1 MTNRNVFTIYLV
13 SKADR
18 GLLRWL
24 FVNAGINRSWL
35 GPEVG
40 LNDVNVTLAAVVVD
54 VVVVVKVEAVIGLV
68 ADVVT
73 TKKNMCQFEIGRL
86 C

>member
-1 MTNRNVFTIYLV
+1 M
-13 SKADR
+13 
-18 GLLRWL
+18 

-68 ADVVT
+68 VDVVT

>member
-1 MTNRNVFTIYLV
+1 M
-13 SKADR
+13 
-18 GLLRWL
+18 

-68 ADVVT
+68 ADVVA